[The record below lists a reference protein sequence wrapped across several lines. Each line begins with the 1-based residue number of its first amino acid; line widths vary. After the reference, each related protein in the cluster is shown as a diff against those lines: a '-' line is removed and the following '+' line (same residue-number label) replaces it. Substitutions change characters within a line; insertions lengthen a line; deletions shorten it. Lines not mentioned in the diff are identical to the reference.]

1 VVDKLTD
8 MQKACIRCCFE
19 GMSNAEIGGR
29 LGVTEGTVKKHLTH
43 AYDTL
48 GAARFGSPR
57 TAAAIML
64 LSHDMSTHAGRLLR
78 TEER

>member
-1 VVDKLTD
+1 
-8 MQKACIRCCFE
+8 ME
-19 GMSNAEIGGR
+19 GCTNAEIGAR

-48 GAARFGSPR
+48 GATQFGSPR

-78 TEER
+78 TEE